1 MHIFY
6 PSGKATA
13 GEIRKELKARI
24 EATKL
29 SESGEGLAPGL
40 AVVLVG
46 DRRDS
51 ATYVRM
57 KKKACEEVGIKS
69 FGFDFPEDVTQ
80 DVSWVE
86 GGEGGVVSPLRP
98 GIRKAG

>member
-1 MHIFY
+1 MRSTGG
-6 PSGKATA
+6 PP
-13 GEIRKELKARI
+13 
-24 EATKL
+24 
-29 SESGEGLAPGL
+29 PGL

-57 KKKACEEVGIKS
+57 KKKACDEIGVSS

-80 DVSWVE
+80 DVRE
-86 GGEGGVVSPLRP
+86 KRYF
-98 GIRKAG
+98 

>member
-1 MHIFY
+1 M
-6 PSGKATA
+6 STG
-13 GEIRKELKARI
+13 
-24 EATKL
+24 
-29 SESGEGLAPGL
+29 GLAPGL

-57 KKKACEEVGIKS
+57 KKKACDEIGVKS

-80 DVSWVE
+80 DVSGRE
-86 GGEGGVVSPLRP
+86 GRFGFRSRVG
-98 GIRKAG
+98 